1 MSIFSLENTK
11 KMLDLCNSYTE
22 DKLCQNFIYPY
33 YNWIN
38 NYIKCNWIHSSI
50 AYNITYYIQV
60 CISDKGSVICIL
72 INNIEGSY
80 YPYGIKNFFDFIPD
94 ENTINYIKNNYFV
107 RSKFE
112 TINNIHVLSIYD
124 KITSVIHYLPPI
136 INVDIKYLIHINKL
150 LEEYIDSKNY
160 IKDLNYQH
168 NVFKFDMTN
177 QNIKLINKIKEK
189 NDQIKMLTKN
199 NLNTL

>member
-22 DKLCQNFIYPY
+22 DNLCQNFIYPY